1 MKDLNLDWNYIES
14 HRVEGKRDRVDIEIY
29 CPACGAEN
37 FKINKRTGKY
47 DAYGC
52 NCMEHETSRKEI
64 AKALLLPTS
73 TPPMPIGSKQPQL
86 KRKMPVQESV
96 QQSEQQI
103 KIRRSNAQTP
113 AIIYESPAW
122 GTQEYRNL
130 KRTIAKECEGDNA
143 TLKDVREIRFPYDY
157 LPNGQFKRWVSRFE
171 WANEQSTRDKAI
183 ARHKAGKTHEKT
195 IRQGRIDEEGA
206 IRWSKG
212 EKPWEPYRIE
222 DALAAEGNGLLI
234 VEGETATDAMYRMG
248 LAAVTLQ
255 GNTWGDVVTL
265 CDRVPQ
271 TDLLI
276 FLTDAD
282 DEGDAKGEKFVKATE
297 KEGRKAI
304 AISMRK
310 LFPELALR
318 IKGFDAVDV
327 ENVAIKTNKEKFI
340 QTFITRLEF
349 EVSLALENTT
359 KNNISN
365 TKKTDN
371 NNNSKKESKVNRA
384 IRLIEQVL
392 GSIKIRRNK
401 MSQAI
406 ELDSEPGK
414 PFNLRDLWFDIQTKL
429 NENIPLSFLEQVGA
443 CLADKNDYH
452 PVQDYLESCPTEKI
466 DFIDNLSSRFL
477 GNNLSISNVIVKKF
491 LIGAVARIFK
501 PGCKMDSALIFK
513 GEQGIGKSS
522 FFRELAGA
530 FFNDSMGDISN
541 KDDLLTAQA
550 GWINEWPELETIF
563 TRADVSKTKS
573 FLSRQKDF
581 LRLPYGRNVEEIQRS
596 FVIAGTTNEDS
607 FLRDPTG
614 SRRFWIVEMFSK
626 LNIEQLRKERD
637 RIWGAAV
644 AAYKAGES
652 WVLTEQEQLKA
663 DRIAAQFNSQDPWE
677 EAIAE
682 HLANWLGE
690 EVSVKRILDKVLG
703 IELAKQTVQ
712 LASRV
717 GRILV
722 GLGWKKI
729 RKRIDGIR
737 QYLYRRENS
746 DPFHDEQCD
755 SEDTLAEE
763 ASPAHS
769 VSGIDTEC
777 AGEQLPSSNS
787 IVGNPLA
794 KIENVTKTE
803 NEMQHGVSATEGIP
817 VTGIPVTGEGEAVDF
832 PSDNALPDNLQRTKA
847 LSKEINGLLVLED
860 VRQLFQLRDKNLDIW
875 QDAIARLKPDKRSQ
889 LKSLLEEVA

>member
-1 MKDLNLDWNYIES
+1 MSLNFDWNYIES
-14 HRVEGKRDRVDIEIY
+14 HRVEGKRDRVDVEIY
-29 CPACGAEN
+29 CPVCGAEN

-52 NCMEHETSRKEI
+52 NCMEHESTRKEI

-73 TPPMPIGSKQPQL
+73 TASMPIGSMQPQL
-86 KRKMPVQESV
+86 KRKMPVQQPV
-96 QQSEQQI
+96 QQLEQQI

-113 AIIYESPAW
+113 AIIYSSPAW

-143 TLKDVREIRFPYDY
+143 TLKEVRETRFPYDY

-171 WANEQSTRDKAI
+171 WTNEQSTRDKAI
-183 ARHKAGKTHEKT
+183 ARHNSGKTHEKT

-234 VEGETATDAMYRMG
+234 VEGETSCDAMYRMG

-282 DEGDAKGEKFVKATE
+282 EEGDAKGEKFVKAIE

-304 AISMRK
+304 SISMRK

-327 ENVAIKTNKEKFI
+327 ENVTIKTNNNQLI
-340 QTFITRLEF
+340 QTFILRLER
-349 EVSLALENTT
+349 EIVSSLKTYDNTIKKT
-359 KNNISN
+359 NKNNE
-365 TKKTDN
+365 
-371 NNNSKKESKVNRA
+371 SKKESKVNRA
-384 IRLIEQVL
+384 IRLIEQIL
-392 GSIKIRRNK
+392 GSVKIRRNK

-406 ELDSEPGK
+406 ELNSEPGK

-443 CLADKNDYH
+443 CLADSNEYH
-452 PVQDYLESCPTEKI
+452 PVRDYLESCPKEKI
-466 DFIDNLSSRFL
+466 DFINNLSSRFL
-477 GNNLSISNVIVKKF
+477 ENDLSISNVMVKKF
-491 LIGAVARIFK
+491 LIGAVARIFN

-581 LRLPYGRNVEEIQRS
+581 LRLPYGRNIEEIQRS

-626 LNIEQLRKERD
+626 LNIEQLKKERD

-652 WVLTEQEQLKA
+652 WVLTEQEQSEA
-663 DRIAAQFNSQDPWE
+663 DRIAAQFNS
-677 EAIAE
+677 
-682 HLANWLGE
+682 
-690 EVSVKRILDKVLG
+690 
-703 IELAKQTVQ
+703 
-712 LASRV
+712 
-717 GRILV
+717 
-722 GLGWKKI
+722 
-729 RKRIDGIR
+729 
-737 QYLYRRENS
+737 
-746 DPFHDEQCD
+746 
-755 SEDTLAEE
+755 
-763 ASPAHS
+763 
-769 VSGIDTEC
+769 
-777 AGEQLPSSNS
+777 
-787 IVGNPLA
+787 
-794 KIENVTKTE
+794 
-803 NEMQHGVSATEGIP
+803 
-817 VTGIPVTGEGEAVDF
+817 
-832 PSDNALPDNLQRTKA
+832 
-847 LSKEINGLLVLED
+847 
-860 VRQLFQLRDKNLDIW
+860 
-875 QDAIARLKPDKRSQ
+875 
-889 LKSLLEEVA
+889 

>member
-1 MKDLNLDWNYIES
+1 MTELNLDWNYIES
-14 HRVEGKRDRVDIEIY
+14 NRVEGKRDRTDIEIH

-37 FKINKRTGKY
+37 FKINRKTGKY

-52 NCMEHETSRKEI
+52 NCMEPETTRKEI
-64 AKALLLPTS
+64 ARALLLPTS
-73 TPPMPIGSKQPQL
+73 TPSMPIGSKQPQL
-86 KRKMPVQESV
+86 KRKMPV

-113 AIIYESPAW
+113 AIIYEPPAW

-130 KRTIAKECEGDNA
+130 KRTIAKECEGDNV
-143 TLKDVREIRFPYDY
+143 TLKDVREVRFPYDY

-171 WANEQSTRDKAI
+171 WTNEQSTRDKAI
-183 ARHKAGKTHEKT
+183 ARHKSGKSHEKT
-195 IRQGRIDEEGA
+195 IRQGHIDEEGA

-212 EKPWEPYRIE
+212 DKPWEPYRIE
-222 DALAAEGNGLLI
+222 DAMAAEGNVLLI
-234 VEGETATDAMYRMG
+234 VEGETATDAMYCMG

-255 GNTWGDVVTL
+255 GNTWGEVGML
-265 CDRVPQ
+265 CDLPDCNLFV
-271 TDLLI
+271 

-282 DEGDAKGEKFVKATE
+282 DEGDAKGEKFVKAMEE
-297 KEGRKAI
+297 KGRKAI

-318 IKGFDAVDV
+318 VKGFDAVDV
-327 ENVAIKTNKEKFI
+327 ENVAIKTNNEFI
-340 QTFITRLEF
+340 QSFITRLER
-349 EVSLALENTT
+349 EVSSTLEGITKNNILTTNKTT
-359 KNNISN
+359 KNNE
-365 TKKTDN
+365 
-371 NNNSKKESKVNRA
+371 SKKESKVNRA

-392 GSIKIRRNK
+392 GSVKIRRNK

-443 CLADKNDYH
+443 CLADSNDYH
-452 PVQDYLESCPTEKI
+452 PVRDYLESCSEEKI

-477 GNNLSISNVIVKKF
+477 GNNLPISNVMVKKF
-491 LIGAVARIFK
+491 LIGAVARIFD
-501 PGCKMDSALIFK
+501 PGCKMDSALILK
-513 GEQGIGKSS
+513 GDQGIGKSS
-522 FFRELAGA
+522 FFRELGGA

-614 SRRFWIVEMFSK
+614 SRRFWILEMFLK

-644 AAYKAGES
+644 TAYKAGES
-652 WVLTEQEQLKA
+652 WVLTEQEQSEA

-682 HLANWLGE
+682 HLGNCLGE
-690 EVSVKRILDKVLG
+690 EVSVKQLLDKVLSIDIG
-703 IELAKQTVQ
+703 KQTVQ

-729 RKRIDGIR
+729 RKRIEGIR

-746 DPFHDEQCD
+746 DRIYDEETN
-755 SEDTLAEE
+755 SEEPLAIETP
-763 ASPAHS
+763 PAHS
-769 VSGIDTEC
+769 VSTFDTEC
-777 AGEQLPSSNS
+777 AGEQADLNPL
-787 IVGNPLA
+787 VEPNPLA
-794 KIENVTKTE
+794 EIESVKAKNETGQEVLVTQE
-803 NEMQHGVSATEGIP
+803 AP
-817 VTGIPVTGEGEAVDF
+817 VTRILVTGESESLDF
-832 PSDNALPDNLQRTKA
+832 PSDDVLPDNPQRTKV
-847 LSKEINGLLVLED
+847 LSKEIKGLLVLED
-860 VRQLFQLRDKNLDIW
+860 TRKLFQLRDKNFDIW

-889 LKSLLEEVA
+889 LKTLLEEVA